1 MNKPYFKVSNK
12 FRRRSIYIYETWNPI
27 YSRRSLLTFYSA
39 VTENLRNLWKIQ
51 QWQWVIYHE
60 GHFSFECLI
69 VSIEIFP
76 FIYVM
81 EHANEKKKS
90 RYNFYFPPPGLN
102 YLRKWGTFRFSLP
115 FHLRK
120 LLSSTYELMS
130 RANCECTT
138 TSSEFS

>member
-81 EHANEKKKS
+81 EHANEKK
-90 RYNFYFPPPGLN
+90 NHDTIFIF
-102 YLRKWGTFRFSLP
+102 LRPALITFRFSLP